1 MRDEYDFKDA
11 KRGPVIT
18 PPQHKTKITIRIDT
32 DTLEFFKTQV
42 RNAGGGNYQTL
53 INQALK
59 EHIERQKEPF
69 EQILRRVLREELKH
83 AKASFAKS
91 ETQNSPTVL

>member
-1 MRDEYDFKDA
+1 MCDEYDFKDA
-11 KRGPVIT
+11 KRGPVIAS
-18 PPQHKTKITIRIDT
+18 PQHKTKITIRIDT

-42 RNAGGGNYQTL
+42 LRAGGGNYQTL

-83 AKASFAKS
+83 AR
-91 ETQNSPTVL
+91 

>member
-42 RNAGGGNYQTL
+42 LSL
-53 INQALK
+53 I
-59 EHIERQKEPF
+59 HI
-69 EQILRRVLREELKH
+69 
-83 AKASFAKS
+83 
-91 ETQNSPTVL
+91 

>member
-42 RNAGGGNYQTL
+42 LHAGGGNYQTL
-53 INQALK
+53 INHALREYIQNRK
-59 EHIERQKEPF
+59 QPLED
-69 EQILRRVLREELKH
+69 ILRRVVREELSVSKT
-83 AKASFAKS
+83 ASKQA
-91 ETQNSPTVL
+91 VA